1 MKHFEVP
8 VIVVFTKYDQFLRNV
23 RMDVLDDPHLYLD
36 RSVSEVAKEQLQ
48 EHYVHPL
55 GDDIR
60 YVQLE
65 SELQAICQ
73 GHMLMPLE
81 EMHMNDSHC
90 GDLIEKTAA
99 ALNDDAVML
108 MLLAV
113 QRNNVEL
120 SVQLAWK

>member
-8 VIVVFTKYDQFLRNV
+8 VIVVFTKYDQFLRHV
-23 RMDVLDDPHLYLD
+23 RMDMLDDPDLYQD

-65 SELQAICQ
+65 SKLLAICK
-73 GHMLMPLE
+73 GHKLKFF
-81 EMHMNDSHC
+81 
-90 GDLIEKTAA
+90 G
-99 ALNDDAVML
+99 
-108 MLLAV
+108 
-113 QRNNVEL
+113 RNAY
-120 SVQLAWK
+120 SW